1 MKKGIT
7 MPKAIARFIR
17 AINKHDADAFLSSF
31 SNGALVT
38 DTGREFQPAAGALF
52 P

>member
-1 MKKGIT
+1 MKKEIT
-7 MPKAIARFIR
+7 MPKAITRFIR
-17 AINKHDADAFLSSF
+17 AVNEHDADAFLSSF

>member
-31 SNGALVT
+31 SNGKIFA
-38 DTGREFQPAAGALF
+38 D
-52 P
+52 